1 MKDILITN
9 EKELDKVKK
18 KISEEGIERLHVISD
33 FDKTLTKLFVNG
45 KKFNSIISLLR
56 EDNAINS
63 DYERKAH
70 ELFDKYHPI
79 ELDLKIPLEEKKK
92 AMQEWWT
99 THFNLLLQMGL
110 NKKDIHEVIE
120 KKKIQFREGCLDFID
135 CLHDKNIPLVILS
148 SSGLGD
154 AISILLKKEKRLYPN
169 VHIITNLFEWDKKG
183 NAIKIKKPI
192 IHIMNKDETSVKNYP
207 FYDKIKNRKNVLL
220 LGDSLG
226 DIGMIK
232 GFDYNNLIK
241 IGFLNEKVNEHLEI
255 YKKNFD
261 VVILNDSSMDYVNGL
276 LKEIIR

>member
-18 KISEEGIERLHVISD
+18 KISEEGIERLHIISD

-63 DYERKAH
+63 DYERKAY

-135 CLHDKNIPLVILS
+135 RLHDKNIPLVILS

-154 AISILLKKEKRLYPN
+154 AISILLKNEKRLYPN

-183 NAIKIKKPI
+183 NAIEIKKPI

-241 IGFLNEKVNEHLEI
+241 IGFLNDKVNEHLEI